1 MKKLPLSVQTLYA
14 ELIQLCFAGAGPT
27 GSFYERDI
35 KGISY
40 LYLKAKTG
48 SYRQDFYIGPRDV
61 KQVEVARAVIARAN
75 ETLPGRKKIVQMLR
89 KAGLRGPLP
98 NFANLIGALKWNGI
112 MQHCVLVG
120 THAYACYPPLVGHF
134 LDDGAMGT
142 DDADIA
148 TLNLGLA
155 SRRFD
160 KASSMSFEDI
170 LKSVDPTY
178 RAIPGLDRKS
188 LPSRFL
194 SSSGFFIDLLTQTQ
208 KRGEPETLSLPAL
221 SAGATPLQ
229 HLAWLMENPASV
241 VILAGPGHLVDV
253 PQPARFAIHKLIV
266 AQKRNPID
274 RLKRQK
280 DLKQAECLIAA
291 LKVSDPE
298 AIVDA
303 YEDACAQGKAGWAD
317 PIHKSLRELKLSIAE
332 N

>member
-1 MKKLPLSVQTLYA
+1 MKKLPLTVQTLYA
-14 ELIQLCFAGAGPT
+14 ELIQLCHAGAGPT
-27 GSFYERDI
+27 GSFYERNI

-48 SYRQDFYIGPRDV
+48 SYRQDFYIGPTGAEH
-61 KQVEVARAVIARAN
+61 VEASRALISRAN
-75 ETLPGRKKIVQMLR
+75 AALPGRKKIVQMLR
-89 KAGLRGPLP
+89 KADLRGPLP
-98 NFANLIGALKWNGI
+98 DFANLIGALKWNGI

-120 THAYACYPPLVGHF
+120 THAYACYPPLVGYL

-155 SRRFD
+155 TRRFD
-160 KASSMSFEDI
+160 KASSMSFEEI

-188 LPSRFL
+188 LPSRFR
-194 SSSGFFIDLLTQTQ
+194 SNSGFFIDLLTQTQ
-208 KRGEPETLSLPAL
+208 KRGEPETLPLPSLR
-221 SAGATPLQ
+221 AGATPLQ
-229 HLAWLMENPASV
+229 HLAWLIENPASV
-241 VILAGPGHLVDV
+241 VILAGAGHLVHV
-253 PQPARFAIHKLIV
+253 PQPARFAVHKLIL
-266 AQKRNPID
+266 AQKRSPID

-291 LKVSDPE
+291 LKTSDPE
-298 AIVDA
+298 AIIDA

-317 PIHKSLRELKLSIAE
+317 PIHKSLRELKLLIVE